1 MSQTTSHGTVTD
13 RIGVGIACATAGL
26 FGMSVMDACAKFLGA
41 EYAVTQIMLFRN
53 GISVLAVLAFV
64 LVAGGGFARLRP
76 RHPILLAIRTVTGL
90 GAAWLFFT
98 GLRFLPLADA
108 FAIAFAAPLFITAL
122 SVPVLGERVG
132 FRRWAA
138 VVVGFLG
145 VLVVVQPG
153 AAAFRLEALLPL
165 GAAVCYAL
173 SVLVGRR
180 MARAMTTSAIIFW
193 PSLFIVAI
201 TGLMMPIEGKV
212 PVGNDLSLFVF
223 LGVSG
228 TAGLILVT
236 QAYRYAP
243 ASVIAPFDYSVLVWG
258 VIFGWV
264 IWQDVPGSNVWIGSA
279 ILIACGLYILRRET
293 RKLPVPQPLPGPMRP
308 TS

>member
-1 MSQTTSHGTVTD
+1 MTTSGTLAPE
-13 RIGVGIACATAGL
+13 RIGLGIAYSITGL
-26 FGMSVMDACAKFLGA
+26 FAMSVMDVCAKYLGA
-41 EYAVTQIMLFRN
+41 GYAVTQIMLARN
-53 GISVLAVLAFV
+53 AVSVLAILLFV
-64 LVAGGGFARLRP
+64 FLSNGGFARLKP
-76 RHPILLAIRTVTGL
+76 RHPGLLAIRTAAGV

-98 GLRFLPLADA
+98 GLKFLPLADA

-122 SVPVLGERVG
+122 SVPILGETVG

-138 VVVGFLG
+138 VVLGFAG

-153 AAAFRLEALLPL
+153 AAAFRIEALLPL

-173 SVLVGRR
+173 AVLVGRR

-193 PSLFIVAI
+193 PSLCIVVL
-201 TGLMMPIEGKV
+201 TGLMMPIEGRI
-212 PVGNDLSLFVF
+212 PDAGAFGLFVF

-236 QAYRYAP
+236 QAYRHAP
-243 ASVIAPFDYSVLVWG
+243 AAVIAPFDYSVLIWG

-264 IWQDVPGSNVWIGSA
+264 IWNDVPGLNVWIGSA
-279 ILIACGLYILRRET
+279 IVIGCGLYILHRET
-293 RKLPVPQPLPGPMRP
+293 RKLPPLAAAGPVR
-308 TS
+308 SAR

>member
-1 MSQTTSHGTVTD
+1 MTTSGTIAAD
-13 RIGVGIACATAGL
+13 RIGIGIAYATTGL
-26 FGMSVMDACAKFLGA
+26 FAMAVMDACAKFLGA
-41 EYAVTQIMLFRN
+41 DYAVSQIMLARN
-53 GISVLAVLAFV
+53 AISVLAVLAFV
-64 LVAGGGFARLRP
+64 SVSNGGFARLRP
-76 RHPILLAIRTVTGL
+76 RHPGLLAIRTAAGV

-122 SVPVLGERVG
+122 SVPILGETVG

-138 VVVGFLG
+138 VVLGFVG

-153 AAAFRLEALLPL
+153 AAAFRIEALLPL

-173 SVLVGRR
+173 AVLVGRR

-193 PSLFIVAI
+193 PSLFIVAL
-201 TGLMMPIEGKV
+201 TGLMMPIEGRV
-212 PVGNDLSLFVF
+212 PDGPAFSLFVF
-223 LGVSG
+223 LGVAG

-236 QAYRYAP
+236 QAYRHAP
-243 ASVIAPFDYSVLVWG
+243 AAVIAPFDYSVLIWG

-264 IWQDVPGSNVWIGSA
+264 IWNDVPAPNVWIGSA
-279 ILIACGLYILRRET
+279 ILVGCGLYILHRET
-293 RKLPVPQPLPGPMRP
+293 RKLKPLQPVPGPIGP
-308 TS
+308 TN